1 MIEKNTKRA
10 AIPTADYYTAEE
22 IGKALLAG
30 DTSGFLSKEG
40 KDNEVGLGISWA
52 LEHYLKTKDVDVQ
65 LYEKLLRLKDIDVS
79 VSNNIN
85 AIQTLGKNEGFTD
98 EEIKEKVNTALKTV
112 IIGIVGGS

>member
-10 AIPTADYYTAEE
+10 SILASDYYTAEE

-30 DTSGFLSKEG
+30 DTSASLSKEG
-40 KDNEVGLGISWA
+40 KDNEVGFGISWA

-85 AIQTLGKNEGFTD
+85 AIQTLGKNEGFTED
-98 EEIKEKVNTALKTV
+98 EIKEKINTALKTV

>member
-10 AIPTADYYTAEE
+10 SILASDYYTAEE

-30 DTSGFLSKEG
+30 DTSASLSKEG
-40 KDNEVGLGISWA
+40 NDVGFGISWA

-85 AIQTLGKNEGFTD
+85 AIQTLGKNEGFTED
-98 EEIKEKVNTALKTV
+98 EIKEKINTALKTV